1 MDNLERKID
10 ELVLGFWRLL
20 DWQVSPQQC
29 LTFLE
34 QAIEAGIKHTDHA
47 DIYGEYGCSVSL
59 VKHWH

>member
-47 DIYGEYGCSVSL
+47 ISTANMAVSVSL